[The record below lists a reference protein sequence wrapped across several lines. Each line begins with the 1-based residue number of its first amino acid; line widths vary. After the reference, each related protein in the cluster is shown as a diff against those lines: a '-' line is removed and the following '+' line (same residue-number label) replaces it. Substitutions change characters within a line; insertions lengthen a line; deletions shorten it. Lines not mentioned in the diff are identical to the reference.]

1 MGERKAQKKAQKES
15 KKRRRA
21 DEEEAQ
27 EAPTDFNAEP
37 SAPPKMQRVESDCLL
52 RAPKE
57 DEEYVLI
64 RVPAEFDCA
73 QLQNHSE
80 ISQNRWREHV
90 GGKWSQI
97 FCDNGR
103 PNNG

>member
-1 MGERKAQKKAQKES
+1 MSDSSSSDSETEAERRERKAQKKAQKES

-64 RVPAEFDCA
+64 RVPAEVVPHD
-73 QLQNHSE
+73 S
-80 ISQNRWREHV
+80 
-90 GGKWSQI
+90 
-97 FCDNGR
+97 
-103 PNNG
+103 